1 MAIRQ
6 LSVFLENKKGTL
18 HEITDVLAKA
28 DIDLRSMCIADTS
41 DYGIVRIIANDP
53 ERAKEVLSKAGH
65 IANVREVTA
74 FAVPDC
80 PGGLAKVLNI
90 LEENSVDIAFLD
102 INMRG
107 IGGLGLAEKLIELQ
121 PQCKIVFCTGYEKY
135 AVSAFPNPGSVLR
148 LLIFAIQQYP

>member
-41 DYGIVRIIANDP
+41 DYGIVRVIANDP
-53 ERAKEVLSKAGH
+53 ERAIKVLNEAGH
-65 IANVREVTA
+65 TANIRAVTA

-80 PGGLAKVLNI
+80 PGGLAKVLKL
-90 LEENSVDIAFLD
+90 LEENSVDIEYMYALVTTSVD
-102 INMRG
+102 KAYAVMRTDDDAKTENILKENG
-107 IGGLGLAEKLIELQ
+107 IELLDEAH
-121 PQCKIVFCTGYEKY
+121 I
-135 AVSAFPNPGSVLR
+135 
-148 LLIFAIQQYP
+148 